1 MTPRWSRPTRLQ
13 WLYPGL
19 GMKRRVLAVCAGGAL
34 VGLAGWLAVG
44 ILVSSGRRHDVGGT
58 WITGHV
64 WFAAAL
70 VAACFAAGLVVL
82 VLGAR
87 SLYRFARPAG
97 EPGVVALRSG
107 ARLARGPRIVAL
119 GGGTG
124 LSVLL
129 SGLKQHSSN
138 LTAVVTVAD
147 DGGSSGLLRSG
158 LGVLPPGDIRSCLV
172 ALADDESLMSRLFQY
187 RFPEDGGL
195 QGHSFGNLFVAALAD
210 VTGDFER
217 AVQESTTVLN
227 VRGRVLPSTLQ
238 SVTLH
243 AELQGGERVAG
254 ESSITASERLPL
266 RVWLEPGRPRAMPAA
281 LEAISA
287 ADLVVLGPGSVYTS
301 IVPNLLDPRR
311 ARGAQA
317 HAGPRG
323 LRLQR
328 HDPAGRDRRPL
339 GGRPSERPLPPRR
352 RGHDR
357 RRARQRHAGLE
368 RISPP
373 STGPAA
379 RRPSWPTTSALAA
392 LGVRVVHARLAH
404 EGDFFRHD
412 SAKLADAVLRLA
424 K

>member
-70 VAACFAAGLVVL
+70 AAACFAAGLVVL

-217 AVQESTTVLN
+217 AVQESTSVLN

-254 ESSITASERLPL
+254 ESSITANERLPL
-266 RVWLEPGRPRAMPAA
+266 RVWLEPGRPGATPGV
-281 LEAISA
+281 LEAISV

-301 IVPNLLDPRR
+301 IVPNLLVPDVREALKRTR
-311 ARGAQA
+311 ARVIYVCNVMTQPGETDGHSAADHLSALCRHGATGMIDDVLVNDTPVSRDLA
-317 HAGPRG
+317 AVYRAGG
-323 LRLQR
+323 
-328 HDPAGRDRRPL
+328 
-339 GGRPSERPLPPRR
+339 
-352 RGHDR
+352 
-357 RRARQRHAGLE
+357 
-368 RISPP
+368 
-373 STGPAA
+373 AA
-379 RRPSWPTTSALAA
+379 PVVADDQALAA

>member
-1 MTPRWSRPTRLQ
+1 MTLRRPRLTRLQ

-34 VGLAGWLAVG
+34 VGVSAWLALG
-44 ILVSSGRRHDVGGT
+44 IFVSSGRRHDIGGT

-64 WFAAAL
+64 WPAVAL
-70 VAACFAAGLVVL
+70 VAAGLVVGL
-82 VLGAR
+82 VVVVLGAR
-87 SLYRFARPAG
+87 SLYRFARVAS

-107 ARLARGPRIVAL
+107 ARLARGPRIVAI

-187 RFPEDGGL
+187 RFPRDGGL
-195 QGHSFGNLFVAALAD
+195 QGHSFGNLFVAALAA

-217 AVQESTTVLN
+217 AIQESTSVLN
-227 VRGRVLPSTLQ
+227 VRGRVLPATLQ

-254 ESSITASERLPL
+254 ETSITASERLPL
-266 RVWLEPGRPRAMPAA
+266 RVWLEPGRPRAMPEA
-281 LEAISA
+281 LAAISA

-301 IVPNLLDPRR
+301 VMPNLLIPEVRDALKQTR
-311 ARGAQA
+311 ARVVYVCNVMTQPGETDGYSAADHVSALCRHGA
-317 HAGPRG
+317 AGVIDDVVVNDTPVSRDLAAVYG
-323 LRLQR
+323 
-328 HDPAGRDRRPL
+328 AGGAAPVVADDR
-339 GGRPSERPLPPRR
+339 
-352 RGHDR
+352 
-357 RRARQRHAGLE
+357 
-368 RISPP
+368 
-373 STGPAA
+373 
-379 RRPSWPTTSALAA
+379 ALAA

-412 SAKLADAVLRLA
+412 SAKLADAVMRLA
-424 K
+424 R